1 MSKYNMKSLK
11 EKITPRN
18 SQQRA
23 KDASERFNRAD
34 ETLGMAN
41 AEISSGEAIKKSSSI
56 VRKTFSIPVDEV
68 FLIEEIKERA
78 LDRRVVL
85 SESEV
90 VRIALFYA
98 SELSADKLKEKHQ
111 DLEKIMK
118 GRSPKST
125 KR

>member
-1 MSKYNMKSLK
+1 MKSLK

-118 GRSPKST
+118 GRAPKST